1 MIVDFS
7 ILTDRLGE
15 QLTLLLIML
24 QRAAVQRQLLV
35 MAAILLLAW
44 AGAKLYDRMLEWLE
58 VSTQPSPAEP
68 RDQTEGEAQEV
79 EPGEQPLPPAPK
91 PGATDLRRRLLRL
104 GQIADFLVFPALL
117 LLLSYRAVTWLEMS
131 GWPGGLIAALTPFF
145 WLLLAYRLLVRLV
158 LAALPQERSKRFAA
172 ELLRPI
178 VWILILLI
186 ARNILFS
193 TLGLGDIGL
202 LRLAE
207 WTLTVGGLLDALI
220 VVLLAFIFGGAVRKV
235 LINVL
240 VRGEVEPDVADTV
253 SGVARYAVI
262 GFGGLIALGFL
273 GIDISALAWISGA
286 LVVGLS
292 FGLQELIANFVS
304 GIVLISERIVRP
316 GDVIEVNGTQGI
328 VSKVFMRATVLQT
341 YDKTDFVIPNKE
353 LMTKPVLALTYSDR
367 MMRVLLNIR
376 VAYDSDLALVE
387 QVLLDVIRRHPLI
400 LPDPPP
406 VVRATALEPDSIQ
419 LMAWGF
425 VAEFSNWFRV
435 RSELFEQVRDALTAH
450 GIVMPYPRQDV
461 RVHLGNP
468 DAWDGLRQSR

>member
-24 QRAAVQRQLLV
+24 QRAAVQRQILV
-35 MAAILLLAW
+35 MGTILLLAW
-44 AGAKLYDRMLEWLE
+44 AGSKLYDRALKRLEL
-58 VSTQPSPAEP
+58 STQPFPTEP
-68 RDQTEGEAQEV
+68 WDQTEGEAQDSET
-79 EPGEQPLPPAPK
+79 GKQPLPPAPE

-104 GQIADFLVFPALL
+104 GQTLDSLVFPALL
-117 LLLSYRAVTWLEMS
+117 LLLSYAAVSWLEMN
-131 GWPGGLIAALTPFF
+131 GWPGGLIDALKPFF
-145 WLLLAYRLLVRLV
+145 WLLLGYRLLVRLV
-158 LAALPQERSKRFAA
+158 LAALPREQSKRFAA

-178 VWILILLI
+178 VWILVLLI

-207 WTLTVGGLLDALI
+207 WTLTVGGLVDALI
-220 VVLLAFIFGGAVRKV
+220 VVLLALIVGGAVRKL

-240 VRGEVEPDVADTV
+240 VRGEVEPDVADTI

-304 GIVLISERIVRP
+304 GIVLVFERTVRP

-341 YDKTDFVIPNKE
+341 YDKTDYVIPNKE

-367 MMRVLLNIR
+367 MMRVLFNIR
-376 VAYDSDLALVE
+376 VAYDSDLPLVE
-387 QVLLDVIRRHPLI
+387 QILLDVIRSHPLI

-435 RSELFEQVRDALTAH
+435 RSELFGQARDALVAQ
-450 GIVMPYPRQDV
+450 GIKVPYPRQDV
-461 RVHLGNP
+461 RVFFP
-468 DAWDGLRQSR
+468 ESPRETAQ